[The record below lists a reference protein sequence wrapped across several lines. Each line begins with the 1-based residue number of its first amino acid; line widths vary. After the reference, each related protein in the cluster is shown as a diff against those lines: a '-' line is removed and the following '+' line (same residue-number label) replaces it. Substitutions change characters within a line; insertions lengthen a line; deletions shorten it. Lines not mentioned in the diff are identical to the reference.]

1 MSQSATQA
9 SLRIPLAGLLA
20 WLVPGLGHLYIGDR
34 ARGLIFMITISATF
48 WAGIAIGGAGS
59 TVDPQHRRLWFA
71 AQLLT
76 GGQSLVAV
84 AIHQNAI
91 APYPESEKAP
101 VIGHWLSIDVGTH
114 YTGVAGLLNFLVI
127 LDAIF
132 CADPTTRKLLAMA
145 DSQGSVVT

>member
-1 MSQSATQA
+1 MSRPDAHSPIH
-9 SLRIPLAGLLA
+9 IPLTGLLA
-20 WLVPGLGHLYIGDR
+20 WIVPGLGHLFIGER
-34 ARGLIFMITISATF
+34 TRGLIFMVTISATF

-59 TVDPQHRRLWFA
+59 TIDPQHRKLWFT

-84 AIHQNAI
+84 ALHQKAI
-91 APYPESEKAP
+91 APYPPSSKPP

-114 YTGVAGLLNFLVI
+114 YTGVAGLLNLLVI

-132 CADPTTRKLLAMA
+132 SADTATRKRPEFATGH
-145 DSQGSVVT
+145 GSTVS